1 MNHQEEIIHALALK
15 FIPGIGNI
23 TVRKLIQHFSSATGV
38 WNVSKKE
45 LKEFFGENS
54 PIVPHFQKKEYLIH
68 AEDEIN
74 LALQNSIQIL
84 YYTDE
89 NFPILLK
96 EIPDSPIIIFAR
108 GNLIQQN
115 KKLISIVG
123 TRNITSYG
131 KEFIEE
137 FLTKLKTYPINIISG
152 FAFGVDIC
160 AQKKCVEL
168 GIPTFGVLA
177 HGLKYLYPKTNY
189 EVGMEILANQGGF
202 YSEYLFKTK
211 PERDYFLQRNRIIA
225 GLSSATIVVESAY
238 GGGAMT
244 TANYANQYDR
254 EVFAVPGRITDK
266 FSGGC
271 NLLIKRNQAQILT
284 SANDII
290 SYFNLDETKINKIK
304 TKQLPL
310 LFDCSEEEKQIVEL
324 IFKKQ
329 RIQIDELSLLM
340 KIPTFKLMSMLL
352 NLELK
357 NIVRPLSGKYFELF

>member
-15 FIPGIGNI
+15 LIPGIGNI
-23 TVRKLIQHFSSATGV
+23 TARKLIQHFSSAIDV
-38 WNVSKKE
+38 WNASKKE
-45 LKEFFGENS
+45 LKDFLGENS
-54 PIVPHFQKKEYLIH
+54 TIITHFQQKEYLIQ
-68 AEDEIN
+68 AEEEVN

-84 YYTDE
+84 YFSNE
-89 NFPILLK
+89 NYPTFLK
-96 EIPDSPIIIFAR
+96 EIPDAPILIFTR

-115 KKLISIVG
+115 KTLISIVG

-137 FLTKLKTYPINIISG
+137 FLTKLRTYPINVISG
-152 FAFGVDIC
+152 FAFGVDIY
-160 AQKKCVEL
+160 AQKKCIEL

-177 HGLKYLYPKTNY
+177 HGLKHLYPKTNH
-189 EVGMEILANQGGF
+189 EIGMEILANQGGF
-202 YSEYLFKTK
+202 YSEYLFRTK

-225 GLSSATIVVESAY
+225 GLSSATVIVESAY

-254 EVFAVPGRITDK
+254 EVFAVPGRINDK

-284 SANDII
+284 SANDVI
-290 SYFNLDETKINKIK
+290 SYFNLDANTSKKVK

-310 LFDCSEEEKQIVEL
+310 LFDCSEEDKQIVEI
-324 IFKKQ
+324 IFKKE
-329 RIQIDELSLLM
+329 RIQIDELSLLSQ
-340 KIPTFKLMSMLL
+340 IPTFKLMSILL

-357 NIVRPLSGKYFELF
+357 NIVRPLSGKFFELV